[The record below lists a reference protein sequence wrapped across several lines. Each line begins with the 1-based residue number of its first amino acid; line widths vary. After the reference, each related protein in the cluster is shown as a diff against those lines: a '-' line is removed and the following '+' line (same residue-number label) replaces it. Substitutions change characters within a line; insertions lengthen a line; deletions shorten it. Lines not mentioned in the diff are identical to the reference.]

1 MKARKEEVFRLWDE
15 LMLLLEIIDLTTFD
29 DDKTKEI
36 INEIHSVLSLKKER
50 WEDSHRRENW
60 APVLQNFTFD
70 PSSNLVKELIMKWEE
85 IVIESYLYLQEARKR
100 GGTLGH
106 KIGPIWSFHK
116 QEKAKYAEML
126 LQL

>member
-1 MKARKEEVFRLWDE
+1 METHKEEIFHLWDE
-15 LMLLLEIIDLTTFD
+15 LMLLLEIIDLTTCD
-29 DDKTKEI
+29 DYKTKEI
-36 INEIHSVLSLKKER
+36 INEIHSVLSLKKEI
-50 WEDSHRRENW
+50 WEDSHQRENW
-60 APVLQNFTFD
+60 TPVLQNFTFD
-70 PSSNLVKELIMKWEE
+70 PYKNLVKELIIKWEE

-106 KIGPIWSFHK
+106 KIGPMWSFHK

>member
-1 MKARKEEVFRLWDE
+1 MKAHKEEVFRLWDE
-15 LMLLLEIIDLTTFD
+15 LMLLLEIIDMTTFND
-29 DDKTKEI
+29 EKTKEI

-50 WEDSHRRENW
+50 WEDSHQRENW
-60 APVLQNFTFD
+60 TPVLQNFTFD
-70 PSSNLVKELIMKWEE
+70 PNSNLVKELIMKWEE

-116 QEKAKYAEML
+116 QEKEKYAKML

>member
-1 MKARKEEVFRLWDE
+1 MKAHKEEVFRLWDE
-15 LMLLLEIIDLTTFD
+15 LMLLLEIIDLTTFND
-29 DDKTKEI
+29 EKTKEI

-50 WEDSHRRENW
+50 WEDSHQRENW
-60 APVLQNFTFD
+60 TPVLQNFTFD
-70 PSSNLVKELIMKWEE
+70 PNSNLVKELIMKWEE

-116 QEKAKYAEML
+116 QEKAKYAEIL

>member
-1 MKARKEEVFRLWDE
+1 METHKEEVFRLWDE

-29 DDKTKEI
+29 DDKTKKI
-36 INEIHSVLSLKKER
+36 INEIHSVLSLKKEQ
-50 WEDSHRRENW
+50 WEVYHRRENW

-106 KIGPIWSFHK
+106 KIGPIWSYHK
-116 QEKAKYAEML
+116 QEKAKYTEIL
-126 LQL
+126 LRL